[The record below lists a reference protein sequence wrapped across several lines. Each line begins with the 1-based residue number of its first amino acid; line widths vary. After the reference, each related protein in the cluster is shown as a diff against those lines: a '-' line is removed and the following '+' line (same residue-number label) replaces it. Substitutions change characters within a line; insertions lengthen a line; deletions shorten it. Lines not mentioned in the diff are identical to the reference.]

1 MRNGKNNLLN
11 KLTSIDNRFK
21 TLGLNTIIFG
31 IGNVLSKVILFFLM
45 PLYTSALS
53 PSQYGTAELL
63 NNSVDLIMPFVTLCL
78 YEAVFRFSIDNENY
92 NKVGVFSNCLRVS
105 IQLLVLSIAICL
117 LAFIIS
123 SSVYPLYFLIMLIPF
138 SFRQMFAQFTR
149 GIGYSKDFAMSGV
162 LNALSLVFFNLFFLK
177 YLQLG
182 VLGYIIS
189 IALGNFLSAF
199 YLFSKIKLYRYINFK
214 EVDKN
219 LGKQM
224 LTYSLPMIPNSI
236 SWWFA
241 NISTRYILMFFKG
254 LTMAGLFTA
263 ISKLPA
269 IINML
274 SSIFQQAWQFS
285 ASKELKTSDRNS
297 FFTNVFTL
305 YYHLII
311 LSCSYLITLI
321 PFISRIILR
330 GEFFSY
336 WIYVPFLLVSA
347 VLNCFSVY
355 FGSIYTAAMNNKM
368 IMISTVTGA
377 IVNVGSSFIF
387 IPIMGIVGAILSTNL
402 SYLII
407 VLMRYFDTKRFVQL
421 KISIIYFLS
430 LMVIIYL
437 QSFGY
442 IFFEGNFFVISLICS
457 LAMSGLIVVR
467 YSLKKKKV
475 K

>member
-31 IGNVLSKVILFFLM
+31 IGNILSKVILFFLM

-92 NKVGVFSNCLRVS
+92 NKVEVFSNCLRVS

-117 LAFIIS
+117 LTFIIS

-149 GIGYSKDFAMSGV
+149 VIGYSKDFAMSGV

-177 YLQLG
+177 YLHLG

-199 YLFSKIKLYRYINFK
+199 YLFSKIKLYKYINFK
-214 EVDKN
+214 QADKK
-219 LGKQM
+219 LVKQM

-254 LTMAGLFTA
+254 LTTAGLFTA

-330 GEFFSY
+330 GGF
-336 WIYVPFLLVSA
+336 
-347 VLNCFSVY
+347 
-355 FGSIYTAAMNNKM
+355 
-368 IMISTVTGA
+368 
-377 IVNVGSSFIF
+377 
-387 IPIMGIVGAILSTNL
+387 
-402 SYLII
+402 
-407 VLMRYFDTKRFVQL
+407 
-421 KISIIYFLS
+421 
-430 LMVIIYL
+430 
-437 QSFGY
+437 
-442 IFFEGNFFVISLICS
+442 SLIGY
-457 LAMSGLIVVR
+457 MSRFCWYL
-467 YSLKKKKV
+467 LC
-475 K
+475 